1 MNHRLFS
8 RASLALILVLPMQT
22 SCGGVDGPVEVE
34 AVGPVCGPCDMTM
47 PADYPL
53 TEIAGMRFAVCG
65 GRCEELIS
73 ADPEKYREF
82 AVGE

>member
-1 MNHRLFS
+1 MNDLFFA
-8 RASLALILVLPMQT
+8 RTLFTLALLALT
-22 SCGGVDGPVEVE
+22 SCGGGDEPAPKQASGPM
-34 AVGPVCGPCDMTM
+34 CGPCDMTM

-53 TEIAGMRFAVCG
+53 KEIAGMKFAICG

-82 AVGE
+82 AVTE